1 LQRLPRAMTDTRNDT
16 ASVVDRIHPVAAG
29 GAVIAAHFLGRMAVF
44 VLGEEAMVLAPP
56 RGEPKSVAV
65 HGGAI
70 LATAV
75 GDAVVISGGDDGKV
89 VETDVS
95 GTSRTI
101 ATDPKH
107 RWIDHVAIGPDG
119 AVAWSAGKTA
129 FVRPHPT
136 LPRERGREE
145 GERSFEAPSTVGG
158 LAFLPKGF
166 RLAMAHYNGATL
178 WFPNAPKADPEK
190 LEWKGSH
197 LGVTVSPDGRFL
209 VTTMQEPMLHG
220 WRLVDRQHM
229 RMSGYAARVTSVGW
243 TVGGRW
249 LATSGSTQIILWPF
263 QTKDGPMGKQPKLL
277 APSEHRVAVVACHP
291 KQDIVAAGYA
301 DGIVLLVRVEDGAE
315 ILAKRPGDAPVTAL
329 AWSADGTLLAFG
341 TESGE
346 AGILDLA

>member
-1 LQRLPRAMTDTRNDT
+1 MTDTRNDT
-16 ASVVDRIHPVAAG
+16 ASVVERIHSVAASG
-29 GAVIAAHFLGRMAVF
+29 PVIAAHFLGRMAVF

-56 RGEPKSVAV
+56 RGEPKSVTV

-75 GDAVVISGGDDGKV
+75 GESVVVSGGDDGKV

-129 FVRPHPT
+129 FVHPHPT
-136 LPRERGREE
+136 LPRERRREE

-301 DGIVLLVRVEDGAE
+301 DGMVLLVRVEDGAE
-315 ILAKRPGDAPVTAL
+315 ILAKRPGDAPITAL